1 MIFIKCIN
9 VKFLIKKEI
18 VFDDYLFYFLLMNEL
33 NEYVFFMKYINFEL

>member
-18 VFDDYLFYFLLMNEL
+18 VFDYYLFYFLLMNEL